1 MSSTCPSMNF
11 CDKQRCLEFCIMDPG
26 GPNTCSSEIS
36 LTRATKIHLS
46 LDTSS
51 YVILKLLYSYIG
63 YNTGYSSP
71 TQDAIR
77 KDLNLSLAELCVCFR
92 VCVVAFVV
100 SESGAAGFI
109 IWRNG
114 L

>member
-1 MSSTCPSMNF
+1 MNF
-11 CDKQRCLEFCIMDPG
+11 CDKQRCLEFCIM
-26 GPNTCSSEIS
+26 
-36 LTRATKIHLS
+36 
-46 LDTSS
+46 
-51 YVILKLLYSYIG
+51 VLYSCNNVCTILLVLQ
-63 YNTGYSSP
+63 TGYSSL

>member
-11 CDKQRCLEFCIMDPG
+11 CDKQRCLEFCIM
-26 GPNTCSSEIS
+26 
-36 LTRATKIHLS
+36 
-46 LDTSS
+46 
-51 YVILKLLYSYIG
+51 
-63 YNTGYSSP
+63 TGYSSP

>member
-1 MSSTCPSMNF
+1 MPDF
-11 CDKQRCLEFCIMDPG
+11 VQAY
-26 GPNTCSSEIS
+26 SSE
-36 LTRATKIHLS
+36 
-46 LDTSS
+46 SS
-51 YVILKLLYSYIG
+51 GRNSQLVVIEAQIEVFGHMALKGYIYRGRKPVHYSPSSQTALAEAEFQ
-63 YNTGYSSP
+63 TGYSSP

>member
-1 MSSTCPSMNF
+1 MATQKLMLRP
-11 CDKQRCLEFCIMDPG
+11 
-26 GPNTCSSEIS
+26 S
-36 LTRATKIHLS
+36 LTRFLENHAKQGIATRLANATADANDDS
-46 LDTSS
+46 PLAEAEFQ
-51 YVILKLLYSYIG
+51 
-63 YNTGYSSP
+63 TGYSSP